1 MRFAFR
7 RLASATR
14 CAPPPAKRRREMLE
28 RVIYEDKRLLVINK
42 PTGVAVHGGSG
53 ISHGVIE
60 LLRHARPDLKDLA
73 LVHRIDRETSGCLV
87 MAKRRSALRELHER
101 FREGRLR
108 KTTWRWWSGTGSSA
122 SS

>member
-1 MRFAFR
+1 MRSVFR
-7 RLASATR
+7 RLACR
-14 CAPPPAKRRREMLE
+14 GQRRRPKDGDGDARSSDL
-28 RVIYEDKRLLVINK
+28 RGQTLLVINK

-60 LLRHARPDLKDLA
+60 LLRIARPDLKDLA

-101 FREGRLR
+101 FREGQVEKELPGAG
-108 KTTWRWWSGTGSSA
+108 RW
-122 SS
+122 